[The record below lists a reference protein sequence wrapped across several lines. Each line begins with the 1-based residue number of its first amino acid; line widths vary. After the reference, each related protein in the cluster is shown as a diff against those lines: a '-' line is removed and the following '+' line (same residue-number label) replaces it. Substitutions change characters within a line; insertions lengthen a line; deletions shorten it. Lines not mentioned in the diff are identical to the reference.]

1 MTKNDA
7 GGGLVVLVSI
17 AAYCGGWGSSVQFLY
32 ENEGLKMCGAGDG
45 TRTRDVKLGKLA
57 FYH

>member
-1 MTKNDA
+1 M
-7 GGGLVVLVSI
+7 VSI
-17 AAYCGGWGSSVQFLY
+17 AALLRYFHRKLAMQILY
-32 ENEGLKMCGAGDG
+32 ENEGLMCGAGDG